1 MAARGWLYSA
11 TGGHGV
17 PPLQLMRAAFTILGV
32 LLCLFLIQASARFGF
47 SRLLTRYA
55 LISNS
60 VSVADEA
67 ILVSP
72 SDPEAHRARA
82 TILNRL
88 QMPGE
93 AVKSL
98 ETATTLRYRDD
109 YLWIELGN
117 TKEELGN
124 TAGALAA
131 MDQAVRWAPHYAHT
145 HWQRGNLLLRM
156 GQPVDGF
163 AELKK
168 AAAANQTY
176 FPNLIDLAW
185 SISRGDVK
193 ATEDLIGITNDN
205 ERLALIRFLAG
216 RGEGNEVLHQLGLLS
231 RPLFPEDTKEIV
243 RLLFAAKAF
252 REASELWDGS
262 GPPILNASF
271 EDPFVL
277 NDTGFGWIVSPHQTK
292 NRLAVD
298 LSEELEGRKSLQISL
313 GGDWTPS
320 VSLLS
325 QTIIVEPETTYRLSF
340 SVKTKDLITGGPPV
354 IIVSDATNG
363 QLLGKSENF
372 PTATTSWTQLNFDFT
387 TLPTSQAAVIR
398 LQRNKCDSSPCPIF
412 GTLWLDQFHI
422 EQTRTTEKQ

>member
-1 MAARGWLYSA
+1 MN
-11 TGGHGV
+11 
-17 PPLQLMRAAFTILGV
+17 PTIGRVALTLLAIG
-32 LLCLFLIQASARFGF
+32 LCLFLIQASARFGF
-47 SRLLTRYA
+47 TRLLTRYA

-67 ILVSP
+67 VLLSP

-98 ETATTLRYRDD
+98 EIATTLRYRDD

-124 TAGALAA
+124 TTGALAA
-131 MDQAVRWAPHYAHT
+131 MDQAVRWAPYYAHT

-156 GQPVDGF
+156 GQPADAF
-163 AELKK
+163 ADLKK
-168 AAAANQTY
+168 AASANQAY

-185 SISRGDVK
+185 SVTRGDVK
-193 ATEDLIGITNDN
+193 ATEDLIGITNDT

-216 RGEGNEVLHQLGLLS
+216 KGEGNEVLHQLRFVS
-231 RPLFPEDTKEIV
+231 RPLFPEDSKEIV
-243 RLLFAAKAF
+243 RLLLSAKAF
-252 REASELWDGS
+252 RQAAELWDGS
-262 GPPILNASF
+262 GSSVLLNASF
-271 EDPFVL
+271 EDPLIL
-277 NDTGFGWIVSPHQTK
+277 NDTGFGWIVSPHETK

-298 LSEELEGRKSLQISL
+298 VSEALDGAKSLQISL
-313 GGDWTPS
+313 DGNWTPGTP
-320 VSLLS
+320 LLS

-340 SVKTKDLITGGPPV
+340 SVKTKDLVTGGAPV
-354 IIVSDATNG
+354 MIVSDATNG

-372 PTATTSWTQLNFDFT
+372 PTATSPWTSLNFVFT

-398 LQRNKCDSSPCPIF
+398 LQRNNCDSSTCPIF
-412 GTLWLDQFHI
+412 GTLLLDQFHI
-422 EQTRTTEKQ
+422 EQTKATKK

>member
-1 MAARGWLYSA
+1 
-11 TGGHGV
+11 
-17 PPLQLMRAAFTILGV
+17 MRAAFTILGV

-55 LISNS
+55 LLSNS
-60 VSVADEA
+60 VPIANEA
-67 ILVSP
+67 VELSP

-82 TILNRL
+82 AILNRL

-98 ETATTLRYRDD
+98 ETAATLRYRDD

-131 MDQAVRWAPHYAHT
+131 MDQAVRCAPYYAHT

-156 GQPVDGF
+156 GRPDDAF
-163 AELKK
+163 AELRT
-168 AAAANQTY
+168 AAAANQNY
-176 FPNLIDLAW
+176 FPNVIDFAW
-185 SISRGDVK
+185 GVSRGDVK
-193 ATEDLIGITNDN
+193 TTEDLIGITNDN

-216 RGEGNEVLHQLGLLS
+216 KGEGNEVLHQLSLLS
-231 RPLFPEDTKEIV
+231 RPLFPENTKEIIS
-243 RLLFAAKAF
+243 LLLAAKAF
-252 REASELWDGS
+252 REASELWGGS

-277 NDTGFGWIVSPHQTK
+277 NDSGFGWIVSPNQTK
-292 NRLAVD
+292 NHLSVD
-298 LSEELEGRKSLQISL
+298 LAEKLDGTKSLQISL
-313 GGDWTPS
+313 DGVWTPDTP
-320 VSLLS
+320 LLS

-340 SVKTKDLITGGPPV
+340 SVKTKDLVTGGPPV
-354 IIVSDATNG
+354 LIVSDATNN
-363 QLLGKSENF
+363 QLLGKSENL
-372 PTATTSWTQLNFDFT
+372 PTATSAWTTLSFEFT
-387 TLPTSQAAVIR
+387 TLPNSQAAVIR
-398 LQRNKCDSSPCPIF
+398 LQRNNCDSSPCPIF

-422 EQTRTTEKQ
+422 EQTKTTRKQ

>member
-1 MAARGWLYSA
+1 
-11 TGGHGV
+11 
-17 PPLQLMRAAFTILGV
+17 MRVGLTLLAIA
-32 LLCLFLIQASARFGF
+32 LCLFFIQASARFGF
-47 SRLLTRYA
+47 SRLLTRSA

-67 ILVSP
+67 VLLNP

-98 ETATTLRYRDD
+98 ETAVTLRYRDD

-124 TAGALAA
+124 TTGALAA
-131 MDQAVRWAPHYAHT
+131 MDQAVRWAPYYAHT

-156 GQPVDGF
+156 GQPVDAF
-163 AELKK
+163 AELKT
-168 AAAANQTY
+168 AASANQTY

-185 SISRGDVK
+185 SVSRGDVK

-216 RGEGNEVLHQLGLLS
+216 KGEGNEVLHQLRLLS
-231 RPLFPEDTKEIV
+231 RPLFPENSKEIV

-262 GPPILNASF
+262 GSSILMNASF

-277 NDTGFGWIVSPHQTK
+277 HDTGFGWIVSPHQTK
-292 NRLAVD
+292 NRIAVD
-298 LSEELEGRKSLQISL
+298 LSEEFEGRKSLQISL
-313 GGDWTPS
+313 GGDWTPTLP
-320 VSLLS
+320 LLS

-354 IIVSDATNG
+354 IIVSDATNA

-372 PTATTSWTQLNFDFT
+372 PTATSSWTQLNFEFT

-398 LQRNKCDSSPCPIF
+398 LQRNNCDSSTCPIF
-412 GTLWLDQFHI
+412 GTLWLDQFRI
-422 EQTRTTEKQ
+422 EQTKTTEKQ

>member
-1 MAARGWLYSA
+1 
-11 TGGHGV
+11 
-17 PPLQLMRAAFTILGV
+17 MRVGLTLLGIG
-32 LLCLFLIQASARFGF
+32 LCLFLIQASARFGF
-47 SRLLTRYA
+47 TRLLTRYA

-67 ILVSP
+67 VLLSP

-124 TAGALAA
+124 TTGALAA
-131 MDQAVRWAPHYAHT
+131 MDQAVRWAPYYAHT

-156 GQPVDGF
+156 GQPVDAF
-163 AELKK
+163 AELRK
-168 AAAANQTY
+168 AASANPNY

-185 SISRGDVK
+185 SVSRGDVK
-193 ATEDLIGITNDN
+193 ATEDLIGITSDN
-205 ERLALIRFLAG
+205 ERLTLIRFLAAKG
-216 RGEGNEVLHQLGLLS
+216 QGNEVLHQLRFVS
-231 RPLFPEDTKEIV
+231 RPLFPEESREIV
-243 RLLFAAKAF
+243 RLLLSAKAF
-252 REASELWDGS
+252 RQAAELWDGS
-262 GPPILNASF
+262 GSSKLINASF
-271 EDPFVL
+271 EDPFIL
-277 NDTGFGWIVSPHQTK
+277 NDTGFGWIVSPHETK

-298 LSEELEGRKSLQISL
+298 VAEKLDGTKSLQISL
-313 GGDWTPS
+313 DGNWSPGTP
-320 VSLLS
+320 LLS
-325 QTIIVEPETTYRLSF
+325 QTIIIEPETTYRLSF
-340 SVKTKDLITGGPPV
+340 SVKTKDLVTGGAPL

-372 PTATTSWTQLNFDFT
+372 PTATSSWTSFNFVFT

-398 LQRNKCDSSPCPIF
+398 LQRNNCDSSTCPIF

-422 EQTRTTEKQ
+422 EQTKALEKQ